1 MWHKTQKN
9 TNRFKGDNISVWKQ
23 IHSAGNSTI
32 YFQSDALHR
41 SPLVLTK
48 SYICCIGCG
57 EFTPSSEKLTSWLC
71 PCLLITVF

>member
-41 SPLVLTK
+41 SPQVLTK

-57 EFTPSSEKLTSWLC
+57 EFTPSSKKLTSWLC